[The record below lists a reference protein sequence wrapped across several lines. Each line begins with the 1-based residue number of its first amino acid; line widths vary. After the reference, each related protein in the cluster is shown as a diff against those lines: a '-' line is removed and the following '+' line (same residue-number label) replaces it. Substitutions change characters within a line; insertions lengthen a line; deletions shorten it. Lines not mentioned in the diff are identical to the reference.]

1 MNEWLCI
8 LQNLPIVVLFCIST
22 KAIALAASE
31 QLLLGKLTHGLL
43 GRKNGQGFFFPGS
56 RDERAARQR

>member
-1 MNEWLCI
+1 MFQLRRAYRTPSISWSI
-8 LQNLPIVVLFCIST
+8 AVLT
-22 KAIALAASE
+22 IALAASE